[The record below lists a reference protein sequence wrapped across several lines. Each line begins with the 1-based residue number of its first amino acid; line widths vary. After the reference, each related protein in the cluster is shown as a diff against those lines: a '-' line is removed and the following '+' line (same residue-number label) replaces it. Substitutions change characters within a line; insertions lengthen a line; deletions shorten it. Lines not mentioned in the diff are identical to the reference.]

1 MNSKLSEVPLNPTGK
16 VKSLLYIIFSII
28 DILHFFKLWQG
39 IIDQASESNF
49 IRNHI
54 RNLIGPLKRYSNRS
68 SRVLK
73 CRFCCNLHKRSDWAN
88 LFLSI
93 FLWTIVNYSLS
104 LRILKVDIKVGHWY
118 SRWIQKSLKEEIK
131 WKRINI
137 RNFDRSSKERPGTRT
152 SSWTYYDHLFFRSP
166 HIVWYDQ
173 KVGIKP
179 HFFDHFKLVFK
190 SINILS

>member
-16 VKSLLYIIFSII
+16 VKGLLYIIFSII

-54 RNLIGPLKRYSNRS
+54 RNLIGPFKRHSNRS
-68 SRVLK
+68 SRILK
-73 CRFCCNLHKRSDWAN
+73 CRFCCNLHKGSNRAN
-88 LFLSI
+88 LFLAI

-118 SRWIQKSLKEEIK
+118 SRWIQKSLKKEIK

-137 RNFDRSSKERPGTRT
+137 CNFNRPSKERTSTRT
-152 SSWTYYDHLFFRSP
+152 SSWTYYDHLFFCSS

-179 HFFDHFKLVFK
+179 HFFDYFKLIFK
-190 SINILS
+190 SIDILS

>member
-1 MNSKLSEVPLNPTGK
+1 MNSKLSEVPLDSTGK
-16 VKSLLYIIFSII
+16 VKGLLYVIFSII

-39 IIDQASESNF
+39 IIDQASETNF

-54 RNLIGPLKRYSNRS
+54 RNLISPLKRHSNRS

-73 CRFCCNLHKRSDWAN
+73 CRFCCNLHKGSDWAN

-93 FLWTIVNYSLS
+93 FLWTIINYSLS
-104 LRILKVDIKVGHWY
+104 LSILKIDIKVGHWY
-118 SRWIQKSLKEEIK
+118 SRWIQKSLKKEIK
-131 WKRINI
+131 WKWINI
-137 RNFDRSSKERPGTRT
+137 RNFNRPSKERTSTRT
-152 SSWTYYDHLFFRSP
+152 SSWTYYDHLFFCSS

-173 KVGIKP
+173 KVGVKS
-179 HFFDHFKLVFK
+179 HFFDHFKFIFK